1 MCYYNKTSLAL
12 GIITIMIIWYTGFSI
27 PIGMNTYMAMS
38 FFKQLSFCYILSEG
52 FRVIRSIENLKITY
66 KIFHIITIKLQ
77 LILSILNHKN

>member
-12 GIITIMIIWYTGFSI
+12 GIITIMIICYTGFSI

-66 KIFHIITIKLQ
+66 KLFHIITIKSQ
-77 LILSILNHKN
+77 LIISILNHKN